1 MMEKGQYT
9 KCNMNT
15 KYEGF
20 ESPGVTVDLVLFTVN
35 ENRLKV
41 MLVKRAEEPFRNDWS
56 LPGGFIKV
64 GESLDSAV
72 QRVLIEKTGVSDV
85 YMEQLYTF
93 GQPERDPR
101 SRVITVAY
109 IALIPWQSLPQPGS
123 DKVTGL
129 TWLPVD
135 HLPNLAFDH
144 KLIVSYAV
152 TRLRAKVSYSNIV
165 QGLMPRHFRL
175 SELQSMYECIIN
187 DKLDKRNF
195 RKRMLATGLL
205 KETGKKDIAGAHRP
219 AMLYRFK
226 TKEIVFL

>member
-1 MMEKGQYT
+1 
-9 KCNMNT
+9 MNT
-15 KYEGF
+15 KYKEY
-20 ESPGVTVDLVLFTVN
+20 ETPGVTVDLVLFTVN

-64 GESLDSAV
+64 GESLDAAA
-72 QRVLIEKTGVSDV
+72 QRVLVEKTGVSDV

-93 GQPERDPR
+93 GEPKRDPR

-109 IALIPWQSLPQPGS
+109 IALIPWQSLPQPES
-123 DKVTGL
+123 NKVTDL
-129 TWLPVD
+129 TWAPVD
-135 HLPNLAFDH
+135 HLPKLAFDH
-144 KLIVSYAV
+144 KAIVNYAV

-165 QGLMPRHFRL
+165 YGLMPKQFRL

-219 AMLYRFK
+219 AMLYQFK
-226 TKEIVFL
+226 TKEIIFL

>member
-1 MMEKGQYT
+1 
-9 KCNMNT
+9 MNT
-15 KYEGF
+15 KYNDF

-41 MLVKRAEEPFRNDWS
+41 MLVKRAEEPFRDDWS
-56 LPGGFIKV
+56 LPGGFIKK
-64 GESLDSAV
+64 GESLDDAA
-72 QRVLIEKTGVSDV
+72 QRVLIEKTGVNDV
-85 YMEQLYTF
+85 YIEQLYTF
-93 GQPERDPR
+93 GEPKRDPR
-101 SRVITVAY
+101 SRVVTVAY
-109 IALIPWQSLPQPGS
+109 IALIPWQSLPQPES
-123 DKVTGL
+123 DKVTDL

-135 HLPNLAFDH
+135 HLPKLAFDH
-144 KLIVSYAV
+144 KAIIGYAV

-165 QGLMPRHFRL
+165 YGLMPKQFRL
-175 SELQSMYECIIN
+175 SELQNMYECIIN

-219 AMLYRFK
+219 AMLYQFK

>member
-1 MMEKGQYT
+1 
-9 KCNMNT
+9 MNT

-20 ESPGVTVDLVLFTVN
+20 ETLGVTVDLVLFTVN

-41 MLVKRAEEPFRNDWS
+41 MLIKRAEEPFRDDWS
-56 LPGGFIKV
+56 LPGGFIKR
-64 GESLDSAV
+64 GESLDNAA
-72 QRVLIEKTGVSDV
+72 QRVLIEKTGVNDV

-93 GQPERDPR
+93 GEPKRDPR

-109 IALIPWQSLPQPGS
+109 IALIPWQSLPQPES
-123 DKVTGL
+123 DKITDL

-135 HLPNLAFDH
+135 HLPKLAFDH
-144 KLIVSYAV
+144 KAIIHYAV

-165 QGLMPRHFRL
+165 YGLMPKQFRL
-175 SELQSMYECIIN
+175 SELQNMYECIIN

-205 KETGKKDIAGAHRP
+205 KETGKKDIVGAHRP
-219 AMLYRFK
+219 AMLYQFK